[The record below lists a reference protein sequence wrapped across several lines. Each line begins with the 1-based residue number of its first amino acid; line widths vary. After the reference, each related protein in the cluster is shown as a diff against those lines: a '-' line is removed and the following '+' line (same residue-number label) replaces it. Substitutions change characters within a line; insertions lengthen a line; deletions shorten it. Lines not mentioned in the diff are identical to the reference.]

1 MARSHK
7 DVNFEVTSPNR
18 SNTSYKTF
26 AEAASSA
33 LMAAASSGSA
43 TLDIIVWSA
52 AGARWLGGDDAVER
66 YREDPEASVFERY
79 QIKVNAQGRVS

>member
-1 MARSHK
+1 MARAHK

-18 SNTSYKTF
+18 SSASYKTF
-26 AEAASSA
+26 AEAASQA

-52 AGARWLGGDDAVER
+52 SGARWLGGDDAVER
-66 YREDPEASVFERY
+66 YREDPDASVFERY
-79 QIKVNAQGRVS
+79 QIKVNAQGRIS